1 MKQKPELVAAIL
13 SLLLLQCQASGQ
25 ASIGL
30 NEILGRP
37 TATSVTVSALFDQQ
51 VQVYFQFGIS
61 PGVYAITTAT
71 RTSVIGEPM
80 VMAFESLQANT
91 RYYYRTCYKR
101 PADPAYVLGTEHT
114 FHTQRAPGSTY
125 AFTIEADPHPYD
137 KKGSHTLWP
146 ITMKNQLA
154 DSADFLVDLGD
165 TFGDDH
171 NPLTITSNET
181 RQLHLDCRAYF
192 GLACHSSP
200 LILCLGNHEGE
211 SGYYL
216 LQTPPSNLG
225 VYGTL
230 WRKFYYP
237 NPAPDGFYSGNTTVE
252 GFGIGVP
259 ENYFAWEWG
268 DALFVVLD
276 AYRYYTASAKPRGW
290 DWSLGKSQYDWFKQT
305 LESSKAKFRFVFT
318 HHTLGETRG
327 GAITAKLYEWGGYEA
342 DGRTWGFSA
351 NRPGWGM
358 PIHQLMVANGVNI
371 FFQGHDHLYA
381 REDVDGIVYQEVP
394 MPSDSTYIIG
404 VRDNGDA
411 YTDVKID
418 GSGHVRVTVS
428 SSEVKV
434 DYVRAWL
441 PADETAGHANREV
454 AHTYTVSPKVT
465 SGEVGRASPV
475 GFALEQN
482 FPNPFNPSTTI
493 GFLVS
498 GPGSRDPQPGS
509 HTVKLGVYDV
519 LGREV
524 ALLVNGP
531 REAGR
536 HVVSWNASSVPSGV
550 YYYRLHVDGSA
561 ETRKAVVLK

>member
-1 MKQKPELVAAIL
+1 MRLKLQLVAQLL
-13 SLLLLQCQASGQ
+13 SLLLECQATGQ
-25 ASIGL
+25 VSIGL

-61 PGVYAITTAT
+61 PGVYANTTPA
-71 RTSVIGEPM
+71 RTSVIGEPV
-80 VMAFESLQANT
+80 VMEFESLQADT

-101 PADPAYVLGTEHT
+101 PADSAYGLGTEHT

-125 AFTIEADPHPYD
+125 TFTIEADPHPYD

-154 DSADFLVDLGD
+154 DSADFLIDLGD

-171 NPLTITSNET
+171 NPLTITTNEI

-237 NPAPDGFYSGNTTVE
+237 NPGPDGFYSGNTTVE
-252 GFGIGVP
+252 GFGMGVP

-290 DWSLGKSQYDWFKQT
+290 DWTLGKSQYDWFKQT

-327 GAITAKLYEWGGYEA
+327 GAITAELYEWGGYEA
-342 DGRTWGFSA
+342 DGRTWGFA
-351 NRPGWGM
+351 ENRPGWGM

-441 PADETAGHANREV
+441 PADETAGRINGEV
-454 AHTYTVSPKVT
+454 AHTYSLSPKAT
-465 SGEVGRASPV
+465 SVEVRSASPV
-475 GFALEQN
+475 VFALEQN
-482 FPNPFNPSTTI
+482 FPNPFNPGTTI
-493 GFLVS
+493 GFRVP
-498 GPGSRDPQPGS
+498 GPGSRDPQPGPRM
-509 HTVKLGVYDV
+509 VKLGVYDM

-536 HVVSWNASSVPSGV
+536 HVVSWNSSSVPSGV
-550 YYYRLHVDGSA
+550 YYYRLYVDGSA